1 MTETLL
7 SSPLHC
13 LPLKKLSSVE
23 RMSECGNW
31 GIGGGEKLLILT
43 KFQLMATKGRESK
56 PHIGIYGRRNS
67 GKSSLINSLA
77 GQNIAIVSEHA
88 GTTTDPV
95 RKSFEITGFGPVIL
109 IDTAGID
116 DSGELG
122 LKRVD
127 RTLRTLDTIDLALL
141 VISENSWGDFEN
153 DLIKK
158 FNEHDLPF
166 ILIHSKSDLR
176 EAGAEFKH
184 NILASTGNLILEYS
198 SVDKRNHEELIELIR
213 NTIPEHS
220 FKTTSLLGDLL
231 HYGDIVILITPI
243 DIEAPAGRL
252 ILPQMQA
259 IRDILDNEAVAI
271 VLKEKEVDS
280 FLKSTGIK
288 PALAITDSQVFVKAD
303 ASIPHD
309 IPLTSFSIML
319 ARSKGDFDNYLRGTP
334 KISALKDGDRVL
346 LLESCTHHV
355 SCDDIGKTKIPR
367 WITAF
372 TGKKIVFDVV
382 AGLDTLPRPV
392 TDYSL
397 VIQCGGCMI
406 TKKQLHNR
414 LRSAIKA
421 GIPVT
426 NYGMA
431 IAYVQG
437 IYNRAIA
444 PFVKTNINKDLYL

>member
-1 MTETLL
+1 M
-7 SSPLHC
+7 
-13 LPLKKLSSVE
+13 
-23 RMSECGNW
+23 
-31 GIGGGEKLLILT
+31 
-43 KFQLMATKGRESK
+43 QTKGRESK
-56 PHIGIYGRRNS
+56 PHIGIYGRRNN
-67 GKSSLINSLA
+67 GKSSFINSLA
-77 GQNIAIVSEHA
+77 GQDIAIVSDHA

-95 RKSFEITGFGPVIL
+95 KKSFEITGFGPVIL

-122 LKRVD
+122 QKRVD
-127 RTLRTLDTIDLALL
+127 RTIKTLETIDLAILI
-141 VISENSWGDFEN
+141 VTENSWGKYEDE
-153 DLIKK
+153 LAKK
-158 FNEHDLPF
+158 FNDHDLPY
-166 ILIHSKSDLR
+166 IIIHSKSDTDQPT
-176 EAGAEFKH
+176 EEFK
-184 NILASTGNLILEYS
+184 NKVLSLTGIPLFEFS
-198 SVDKRNHEELIELIR
+198 SVDKRNFEDLITLIR

-220 FKTTSLLGDLL
+220 YNNPSLLGDLIS
-231 HYGDIVILITPI
+231 YGDIVILITPI

-271 VLKEKEVDS
+271 VLKEREVDS
-280 FLKSTGIK
+280 FLKKTGIR

-319 ARSKGDFDNYLRGTP
+319 ARFKGDFDNYLKGTP
-334 KISALKDGDRVL
+334 KISSLKDGDRVL

-355 SCDDIGKTKIPR
+355 SCDDIGRTKIPR
-367 WITAF
+367 WISNF
-372 TGKKIVFDVV
+372 TGKKLEYEVV
-382 AGLDTLPRPV
+382 AGLDSMPRPV

-406 TKKQLHNR
+406 TRRQLHNR
-414 LRSAIKA
+414 IQPAIKA
-421 GIPVT
+421 GVPVT

-444 PFVKTNINKDLYL
+444 PFVKGEKKVSTYL